1 MCRTNRAKRPLTTC
15 SLMKGPRVSAFCR
28 IRKSSFFSLLYLITQ
43 CAQKVCAVF
52 YVHIIYK
59 MTEYRLLKYTPGLG
73 YNSI

>member
-1 MCRTNRAKRPLTTC
+1 MFTHERPARF
-15 SLMKGPRVSAFCR
+15 RVLPHT
-28 IRKSSFFSLLYLITQ
+28 KELVFSLLYLITQ
-43 CAQKVCAVF
+43 CARKVCAVF